1 MYSFLC
7 PRSNSKFITTLK
19 NSDMKTLNLLKTLS
33 FTIFFLSIFNA
44 NTQDQIQ
51 ANIWATISNPADVP
65 FFDANGQ
72 LVSND
77 IELNEAIL
85 ALGISSVHRAFPS
98 ARKAS
103 LKNVFEFRSETT
115 NRVELYAKLVND
127 VSVLSQVEYAP
138 EYKILATPNDYIE
151 TGYHYALG
159 LINAQAAW
167 DFTTGS
173 PDITIAISDQSA
185 DLGHSELQNDVIYSA
200 PGNTTSST
208 HGTAVSIIAAG
219 GTNND
224 ILQSH
229 IGYNSTLAIYNM
241 NYNSVLEASYAGY
254 KVINM
259 SWASGCQYNAYVQD
273 IINTAYDNGSFLI
286 AAAGN
291 GSTCGGAEN
300 LVYPASYENVF
311 SVTSIGSSDNH
322 ERIIGNSA
330 STHQHNA
337 AVDICAPG
345 YDVYL
350 SPAPGW
356 NIISSGTSYA
366 APLVSGTVALML
378 DVNPCLSNDDIEYI
392 LKSSS
397 VFIDDINPGY
407 AGLLGEGRLDAGA
420 AVEMAAN
427 FNALAINAD
436 IIAACDDFYGG
447 QIDLEIMGGNAP
459 YQAIWSNGAEGLH
472 LMLPAGQFSVSISD
486 AMGCNLDTTFVI
498 EESTPILIEE
508 SIQHV
513 NCHGQNTGAIDITIL
528 QGIPSFS
535 YEWLHGA
542 ETEDIENLD
551 AGTYRLAITDG
562 NGCIAY
568 SSYEVLQSEEIQAN
582 AEIEDPMMD
591 ATSIDINL
599 TVEGGTAPYTYSW
612 NTGDVS
618 EDLFSV
624 SEGFYEV
631 TVMDVNGCSKEAHT
645 NVYSND
651 LAHINQISSE
661 LVKVYPNP
669 ASELATVTW
678 TDNEFNTLTILNAG
692 GQTIDHM
699 DIAMQNSY
707 QTKRLKPGIYFI
719 NLSNKNQYTATQKLV
734 VQ

>member
-1 MYSFLC
+1 
-7 PRSNSKFITTLK
+7 
-19 NSDMKTLNLLKTLS
+19 MKTLNLLKTLS
-33 FTIFFLSIFNA
+33 FTIFFLSFFNA
-44 NTQDQIQ
+44 NAQDRTE
-51 ANIWATISNPADVP
+51 ASVWATISNPDHVP
-65 FFDANGQ
+65 FVDSKGKLSSKD
-72 LVSND
+72 LV
-77 IELNEAIL
+77 LNQAIID
-85 ALGISSVHRAFPS
+85 LGITSVKRAFPS

-103 LKNVFEFRSETT
+103 LLNVFELSSDWID
-115 NRVELYAKLVND
+115 RVEFYTKLVNT
-127 VSVLSQVEYAP
+127 VPVLSNIEYAP
-138 EYKILATPNDYIE
+138 QYETLATPNDY
-151 TGYHYALG
+151 TDSGYHYALG
-159 LINAQAAW
+159 LINAQNAW

-173 PDITIAISDQSA
+173 PDITIVISDQSA
-185 DLGHSELQNDVIYSA
+185 DESHSELQNDVIYSA
-200 PGNTTSST
+200 PGNTATST

-219 GTNND
+219 ETNND

-259 SWASGCQYNAYVQD
+259 SWASGCQFNSYVQD
-273 IINTAYDNGSFLI
+273 VINTVYENGSFLV

-300 LVYPASYENVF
+300 LVYPASYDHVF
-311 SVTSIGSSDNH
+311 SVTSIGPEDNH
-322 ERIIGNSA
+322 EKIIGNSA

-337 AVDICAPG
+337 AVDISAPG
-345 YDVYL
+345 YDVYV

-366 APLVSGTVALML
+366 TPLVSGTVALML
-378 DVNPCLSNDDIEYI
+378 SVNPCLSNENIEYI

-397 VFIDDINPGY
+397 VFIDDINPAY

-427 FNALAINAD
+427 FNALAVNAD
-436 IIAACDDFYGG
+436 IIDACDNFYGG

-472 LMLPAGQFSVSISD
+472 IILPAGQFSVSVSD
-486 AMGCNLDTTFVI
+486 ALGCNLDTTFVI

-508 SIQHV
+508 TIQHV
-513 NCHGQNTGAIDITIL
+513 DCHGQNTGAIDITIV
-528 QGIPSFS
+528 QGTPSFS

-542 ETEDIENLD
+542 ETEDIENLE
-551 AGTYRLAITDG
+551 AGTYRLALTDG
-562 NGCIAY
+562 NGCISY

-582 AEIEDPMMD
+582 VEIQDPMMD
-591 ATSIDINL
+591 ATAIDINL

-612 NTGDVS
+612 NTGDIS
-618 EDLFSV
+618 EDLFDV
-624 SEGFYEV
+624 SEGFYQV
-631 TVMDVNGCSKEAHT
+631 TVMDINGCSKEGNAT
-645 NVYSND
+645 VYSND
-651 LAHINQISSE
+651 LARTNELSSD

-669 ASELATVTW
+669 TSELAMVTW
-678 TDNEFNTLTILNAG
+678 TNNEFNTLTILNAG
-692 GQTIDHM
+692 GQKIEHM
-699 DIAMQNSY
+699 DIAMQNSF

-719 NLSNKNQYTATQKLV
+719 NLFNQNQYTATQKLV

>member
-1 MYSFLC
+1 M
-7 PRSNSKFITTLK
+7 K
-19 NSDMKTLNLLKTLS
+19 NLNLLKTLS
-33 FTIFFLSIFNA
+33 FTIFFISIFNA
-44 NTQDQIQ
+44 NSQGQYE
-51 ANIWATISNPADVP
+51 ANVWATISDPADVP
-65 FFDANGQ
+65 FINAHGQ
-72 LVSND
+72 LFSND

-85 ALGISSVHRAFPS
+85 ELGIHSVTRAFPS
-98 ARKAS
+98 ARKTS
-103 LKNVFEFRSETT
+103 LMNVFELSSDRID
-115 NRVELYAKLVND
+115 RVEFYARLVNT
-127 VSVLSQVEYAP
+127 VSALSNVEYAP
-138 EYKILATPNDYIE
+138 QYKTLATPNDYVDA
-151 TGYHYALG
+151 GYHYALG
-159 LINAQAAW
+159 LINAQSAW
-167 DFTTGS
+167 DFTTGN

-185 DLGHSELQNDVIYSA
+185 DVSHSELQDQVFFSA
-200 PGNTTSST
+200 PGNTVSST

-241 NYNSVLEASYAGY
+241 NYNAVLEASYAGY
-254 KVINM
+254 KIINM
-259 SWASGCQYNAYVQD
+259 SWASGCEFNAYVQD
-273 IINTAYDNGSFLI
+273 VINTAYDNGSFLV

-291 GSTCGGAEN
+291 GTTCGGAEN
-300 LVYPASYENVF
+300 IVYPASYENVF
-311 SVTSIGSSDNH
+311 SVTSIGPSDNH
-322 ERIIGNSA
+322 ERIIGDAA
-330 STHQHNA
+330 STHQHNV

-345 YDVYL
+345 YDVYV
-350 SPAPGW
+350 SPAPGM
-356 NIISSGTSYA
+356 NLISSGTSYA
-366 APLVSGTVALML
+366 TPLVSGTVALML
-378 DVNPCLSNDDIEYI
+378 DVNPCLSNENIENI

-397 VFIDDINPGY
+397 VFIDDINPAY

-427 FNALAINAD
+427 FNALAVNAD
-436 IIAACDDFYGG
+436 ILDACDNFYGG

-459 YQAIWSNGAEGLH
+459 YQAIWSNGAEGLN
-472 LMLPAGQFSVSISD
+472 LILPAGQFSVSISD

-508 SIQHV
+508 SIQHI

-542 ETEDIENLD
+542 ETEDIENLE

-562 NGCIAY
+562 NGCISY
-568 SSYEVLQSEEIQAN
+568 SSYDVLQSEEIQAN
-582 AEIEDPMMD
+582 VEIEDPMMD

-631 TVMDVNGCSKEAHT
+631 TVMDVNGCSKEVHT

-651 LAHINQISSE
+651 FAHINQISSE
-661 LVKVYPNP
+661 SVKVYPNP

-678 TDNEFNTLTILNAG
+678 TNNEFNTLTILNAG

-699 DIAMQNSY
+699 DIAMQNSF

-719 NLSNKNQYTATQKLV
+719 NLSTQNQYTATQKLV